1 MTANSSRPLAG
12 PVVSS
17 VRPTGPELDR
27 LLTGHGDRVA
37 GSVRRIA
44 ALTAP
49 EPPDYP
55 ATVPVAVPVPPASVY
70 ALLGRLEDTSGLD
83 LARVLSHLTGAL
95 YAALEAYEVTEDDG
109 SLFPVTNTDKA
120 RAHLT
125 EAARHAVLTGKH
137 MGYARDAIAGQ
148 SHRQHAPTPTAGS
161 TARKV
166 VR

>member
-1 MTANSSRPLAG
+1 MTANPSRGVAG
-12 PVVSS
+12 QVVSS
-17 VRPTGPELDR
+17 IRPRGPELDR

-49 EPPDYP
+49 EPPAYP

-70 ALLGRLEDTSGLD
+70 ALLGRLEVASGLD

-109 SLFPVTNTDKA
+109 SLIPVTNTNKA

-125 EAARHAVLTGKH
+125 EAARHSVLTGKH
-137 MGYARDAIAGQ
+137 LGYARDAIAGQ
-148 SHRQHAPTPTAGS
+148 SHRHHAPTPTPG
-161 TARKV
+161 KQ
-166 VR
+166 VRP

>member
-1 MTANSSRPLAG
+1 MSVNTSKPVTG

-17 VRPTGPELDR
+17 VRPSGPELDR

-49 EPPDYP
+49 QPPAYP
-55 ATVPVAVPVPPASVY
+55 ATVPVAVPVPPATVY
-70 ALLGRLEDTSGLD
+70 ALLARLEGASGAD

-95 YAALEAYEVTEDDG
+95 YAALEAYDITEDDG
-109 SLFPVTNTDKA
+109 ELFPATNTDKA
-120 RAHLT
+120 RAHLA
-125 EAARHAVLTGKH
+125 EAARHAVITGKH
-137 MGYARDAIAGQ
+137 LGYARDAIAGQ
-148 SHRQHAPTPTAGS
+148 SHRHHAPTPSS
-161 TARKV
+161 TSDRG